1 MDSYTN
7 ASNNFY
13 SEMTKKINFYF
24 TLFCLVLF
32 TEFVS
37 AQKFNDFNFFRE
49 INEVSASSYY
59 KIKLDNEILGKS
71 NYEFNDFR
79 IFRVDEN
86 DTIETPYLLN
96 WDKAEYEYIKQYES
110 IIDKSYKANN
120 TSYYTIKIKERR
132 EINEINLEVSESNFD
147 KTLKLEGSDDNKN
160 WKTIKEN
167 IRIVGFQQNDFKY
180 TKINFNV
187 SSFPYYRVSINDQ
200 HSNKINIEQAYTA
213 YNRNVVRKP
222 NYIKDTYIVRKE
234 IKKTEKPKPTE
245 SFVAEAYTQIKVTLP
260 YKASI
265 NSLSLSC
272 REKNLDFYRQ
282 IAIYDK
288 KGKELYYGNFTN
300 LCENGINNYEFAE
313 TNLSELLIKIFNK
326 DNEALPGIDIKVN
339 GSEAYLLGKL
349 EPEEKYLLAYSG
361 RKNIAQGNYDLHYFS
376 DKMERT
382 SKAIDLKSEQVI
394 KHEKPKK
401 KESIISDQKWLWI
414 TLIGLVLLL
423 GAFAFSLMKKV
434 NR

>member
-1 MDSYTN
+1 MI
-7 ASNNFY
+7 
-13 SEMTKKINFYF
+13 KKIKAFF
-24 TLFCLVLF
+24 ALVVF
-32 TEFVS
+32 ITCAS
-37 AQKFNDFNFFRE
+37 TSNAQKFNDFNFFRE
-49 INEVSASSYY
+49 IDAATVSSYY

-71 NYEFNDFR
+71 DYNFNDFR
-79 IFRVDEN
+79 IFRVEEN
-86 DTIETPYLLN
+86 DTIETPYLLS
-96 WDKAEYEYIKQYES
+96 WDKAEYEYVKQYEN
-110 IIDKSYKANN
+110 IIDVSYKANN
-120 TSYYTIKIKERR
+120 TSYYTIKLKERR
-132 EINEINLEVSESNFD
+132 EINEINLEVLESNFD
-147 KTLKLEGSDDNKN
+147 KILKLEGSDDNKN

-167 IRIVGFQQNDFKY
+167 IRIVGFQLNDFKY
-180 TKINFNV
+180 TKINFSV
-187 SSFPYYRVSINDQ
+187 SSYPYYRVSINDQ
-200 HSNKINIEQAYTA
+200 HSKRITINQVYTA
-213 YNRNVVRKP
+213 YNRNVIKKS

-234 IKKTEKPKPTE
+234 IKRTEKPKPTE

-300 LCENGINNYEFAE
+300 LTENGINMYEFPE
-313 TNLSELLIKIFNK
+313 TNLSEVLIKIFNK

-339 GSEAYLLGKL
+339 GSEAYLLSKL

-361 RKNIAQGNYDLHYFS
+361 RKNINQGNYDLHYFS

-382 SKAIDLKSEQVI
+382 SKVIDLKSEQII

-423 GAFAFSLMKKV
+423 GAFAYSLMKKV
-434 NR
+434 NS

>member
-1 MDSYTN
+1 
-7 ASNNFY
+7 
-13 SEMTKKINFYF
+13 MTKKINFYF
-24 TLFCLVLF
+24 TLFCLVLY

-49 INEVSASSYY
+49 IKEVSASSYY

-120 TSYYTIKIKERR
+120 TSYYTIKIIQRR
-132 EINEINLEVSESNFD
+132 EINEINLEVAENSFD
-147 KTLKLEGSDDNKN
+147 KILKLEGSDDNKN

-187 SSFPYYRVSINDQ
+187 ASFPYYRISINDQ
-200 HSNKINIEQAYTA
+200 HSKKINVEQAYTA
-213 YNRNVVRKP
+213 YNRNVSKKP
-222 NYIKDTYIVRKE
+222 TYIKDTYIVRKE

-282 IAIYDK
+282 IAI
-288 KGKELYYGNFTN
+288 
-300 LCENGINNYEFAE
+300 
-313 TNLSELLIKIFNK
+313 
-326 DNEALPGIDIKVN
+326 
-339 GSEAYLLGKL
+339 
-349 EPEEKYLLAYSG
+349 
-361 RKNIAQGNYDLHYFS
+361 
-376 DKMERT
+376 
-382 SKAIDLKSEQVI
+382 
-394 KHEKPKK
+394 
-401 KESIISDQKWLWI
+401 
-414 TLIGLVLLL
+414 
-423 GAFAFSLMKKV
+423 
-434 NR
+434 

>member
-1 MDSYTN
+1 
-7 ASNNFY
+7 
-13 SEMTKKINFYF
+13 MTKKINFHF
-24 TLFCLVLF
+24 ALSCFLLLTNV
-32 TEFVS
+32 VS
-37 AQKFNDFNFFRE
+37 AQKFNDFNFYRE
-49 INEVSASSYY
+49 ISEASASSYY

-71 NYEFNDFR
+71 NYDFNDFR
-79 IFRVDEN
+79 IFRVEEN

-96 WDKAEYEYIKQYES
+96 WNKAEYEYVKQYES
-110 IIDKSYKANN
+110 IIDKSYNANN
-120 TSYYTIKIKERR
+120 TSYCTIKINQRR

-167 IRIVGFQQNDFKY
+167 IRIVGFALNDFKY
-180 TKINFNV
+180 TKINLNV
-187 SSFPYYRVSINDQ
+187 LSFPYYRISINDKQ
-200 HSNKINIEQAYTA
+200 SKRINIEEAYTA
-213 YNRNVVRKP
+213 YNRNITKKQ

-245 SFVAEAYTQIKVTLP
+245 SFVAEAYTQIKITLP

-300 LCENGINNYEFAE
+300 LSENGNNIYEFAK

-326 DNEALPGIDIKVN
+326 DNEALPGIDIKIN
-339 GSEAYLLGKL
+339 GSEAYLLSKL

-361 RKNIAQGNYDLHYFS
+361 RKNISQGNYDLHYFS

-382 SKAIDLKSEQVI
+382 SKEIDLKSEQII

-401 KESIISDQKWLWI
+401 KEALVSDQKWLWI
-414 TLIGLVLLL
+414 TLVGLVPLL